1 MQLDS
6 TDEKREADVTI
17 EEKREASSTEDPY
30 EEFGGYEERQRLE
43 RKLLWKIDCRMSI
56 LVVIYVL
63 NYVRARRV
71 DGHQC

>member
-17 EEKREASSTEDPY
+17 EEKREASSTEGPY

-71 DGHQC
+71 NGHQC

>member
-1 MQLDS
+1 MQLDT

-30 EEFGGYEERQRLE
+30 EEFGGYEERRRLE

-63 NYVRARRV
+63 NYVRAPINAR
-71 DGHQC
+71 CFS